1 MPEEEFADLIARAA
15 GGDQRAWTVL
25 VGRLS
30 VIALGTARAFRL
42 GDADAGDVCQATW
55 LVLSQRIDSLRDTT
69 RLPGW
74 VATTARR
81 QALKLIEA
89 RARETPVSWENVVA
103 RPSPESLVLAA
114 ERDRELWAAAGAL
127 PELHRRLLWLLAHR
141 PELTQHEIA
150 ARLGIRPGSVGPLRR
165 RCLDR
170 LRRRLAA
177 TGFSYP

>member
-1 MPEEEFADLIARAA
+1 MPEEDFAELVAVAV
-15 GGDQRAWTVL
+15 GGDQWAWKVL

-30 VIALGTARAFRL
+30 VIALSTARALRL

-55 LVLSQRIDSLRDTT
+55 LVLSQRMDSLRDTT

-81 QALKLIEA
+81 QALKLLDA
-89 RARETPVSWENVVA
+89 RAREAPMNWANAVT
-103 RPSPESLVLAA
+103 RRSPESQVLIA
-114 ERDRELWAAAGAL
+114 ERDRELWAAAAAL
-127 PELHRRLLWLLAHR
+127 PERHRRLLWLLAHR

-150 ARLGIRPGSVGPLRR
+150 AELGIRPGSVGPLRR

-170 LRRRLAA
+170 LHRLLASS
-177 TGFSYP
+177 GFSYP